1 MKYGEEMKVQFEF
14 TIGRQPGCFAPVKVT
29 SPQFPELDGDGSGG
43 NETVYDLGRCM
54 ALAVADLMRKAGYRY
69 DELKRASGVVD
80 LKASAENQL
89 KMMAAVFE
97 K

>member
-29 SPQFPELDGDGSGG
+29 SPQFPDLDGDGSGG
-43 NETVYDLGRCM
+43 NETPYDLGRCM
-54 ALAVADLMRKAGYRY
+54 GIAVADLMRKAAHRY
-69 DELKRASGVVD
+69 DELKRARAVVD
-80 LKASAENQL
+80 LKASAENQFQL
-89 KMMAAVFE
+89 MTAVFE